1 LVVVVLLTLI
11 FLNLPNQTVSRFK
24 LAVGSLFLPLFGL
37 ASTTHQIANRAGDT
51 VTSRAE
57 LVRQNEALRREIEEL
72 HLGQIQ
78 NEATARENARLR
90 QLFGWQQKTTWKC
103 KLASVVLRDPANWW
117 RTIQIDKGSRDGLR
131 VDLPVL
137 TTNGLIGRVSSVN
150 PTSSQVVLLGDPNC
164 KVSVLVENP
173 GHDMGVIN
181 GAGAF
186 DSSLVTM
193 NCYSSRDTNLKSGQ
207 NVVTSGKGGIF
218 PQGIPIGKI
227 MDARSAE
234 YGLYTQARVK
244 LAADLSDLDEVWVIF
259 P

>member
-1 LVVVVLLTLI
+1 VVLLTLI
-11 FLNLPNQTVSRFK
+11 FLNLPSQTVSRFK

-51 VTSRAE
+51 FTSRSE
-57 LVRQNEALRREIEEL
+57 LIQQNEALRHEVEQLRL
-72 HLGQIQ
+72 TQIK

-103 KLASVVLRDPANWW
+103 KLASVIYRDPANWW

-131 VDLPVL
+131 AELPVL
-137 TTNGLIGRVSSVN
+137 TTNGLIGKIVSVSA
-150 PTSSQVVLLGDPNC
+150 TSSQVVLVGDPKC
-164 KVSVLVENP
+164 KVSVSVENP
-173 GHDMGVIN
+173 GHDMGIID

-193 NCYSSRDTNLKSGQ
+193 NCYSTRDTNLKPGQ
-207 NVVTSGKGGIF
+207 NVVTSGKGLIF
-218 PQGIPIGKI
+218 PQVIPVGKI
-227 MDARSAE
+227 MDAKSIE